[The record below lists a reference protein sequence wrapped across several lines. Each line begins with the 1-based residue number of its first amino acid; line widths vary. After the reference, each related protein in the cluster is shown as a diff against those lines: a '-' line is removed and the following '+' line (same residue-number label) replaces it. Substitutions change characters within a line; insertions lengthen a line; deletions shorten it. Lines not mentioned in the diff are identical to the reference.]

1 MIAHRQLDEGGNMKQ
16 FLLLLPDAGNAE
28 LARLHGKHVGVKI
41 PKSVANL
48 VDHQGEP
55 AVSKIAEIDRQR
67 IEGEAEHAGEAQGT
81 HPPAGQG
88 ETLLDRAN
96 LAL

>member
-16 FLLLLPDAGNAE
+16 FLLLLPDTGNAE

-48 VDHQGEP
+48 IDHQGEP

-67 IEGEAEHAGEAQGT
+67 IEGEAEQAGVGQWPPPPRAQVRSPLY
-81 HPPAGQG
+81 PPI
-88 ETLLDRAN
+88 LSL
-96 LAL
+96 

>member
-16 FLLLLPDAGNAE
+16 FLLLRPDTGKAE
-28 LARLHGKHVGVKI
+28 LARLPGKHVGVKI

-48 VDHQGEP
+48 VDNQGGP

-67 IEGEAEHAGEAQGT
+67 IEGEADRAGVAQWPHA
-81 HPPAGQG
+81 PAGQVD
-88 ETLLDRAN
+88 TVLDRAI
-96 LAL
+96 LRA